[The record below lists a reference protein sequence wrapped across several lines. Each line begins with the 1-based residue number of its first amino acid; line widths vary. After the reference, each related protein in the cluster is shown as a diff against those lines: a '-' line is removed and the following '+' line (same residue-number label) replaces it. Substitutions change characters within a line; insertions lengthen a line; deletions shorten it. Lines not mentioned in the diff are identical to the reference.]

1 MNWIDFFILFVL
13 FVAMLNGYRR
23 GFFKEISTFLGLTIG
38 VVFAVSHADWLASLL
53 EGKANFSPSILYV
66 LSFALI
72 FFLCFLVLRL
82 IGRFFYKLVKVTPL
96 KVSDKIGGSI
106 FGIVKG
112 MIALSLIFILFV
124 FPTPLKEFDSAAQE
138 SPMAKPIRA
147 FVPLIFNNTAYFHP
161 QSRDFL
167 SEVQKGILLSNAPI
181 YADDPRGALKDK
193 VLLGMTDDDVQ
204 TLDRLNR
211 YFSKNKAGK

>member
-23 GFFKEISTFLGLTIG
+23 GFFREISTFLGLVIG
-38 VVFAVSHADWLASLL
+38 VVFAVSHADWLASQL

-72 FFLCFLVLRL
+72 FFVCILILRL
-82 IGRFFYKLVKVTPL
+82 MGHYFYRLVKITPL
-96 KVSDKIGGSI
+96 KASDKIGGSI
-106 FGIVKG
+106 FGVVKG
-112 MIALSLIFILFV
+112 LIALSLIFILFI
-124 FPTPLKEFDSAAQE
+124 FPTPLKEFDSSIQE
-138 SPMAKPIRA
+138 SSMAKPIRA
-147 FVPLIFNNTAYFHP
+147 FVPLVFNNTTYLHP
-161 QSRDFL
+161 QSNDFL
-167 SEVQKGILLSNAPI
+167 SEVQKGILLSNAPG

-204 TLDRLNR
+204 TLDKLNR
-211 YFSKNKAGK
+211 YFSKDRAGK